1 MESLSNQ
8 LVIDLLENKR
18 YGVEY
23 QPIVCVSSGDVFAY
37 EALSRFYT
45 ASGESIRPDLVY
57 ASLHHNLLSLYQV
70 EYEQKKIQLENAP
83 DNIKIFVNLDQ
94 DAFFASGVTG
104 IENPFVQLIRSHK
117 ANEIMVELIE
127 NSELND
133 ALMSLSMIETLA
145 AYNIGTA
152 IDDLCNPK
160 SMISV
165 SVMQLVDVI
174 KLDKHVVKKASDD
187 HFMRFTRKMI
197 EFGKET
203 GKKIV
208 LEGVE
213 SEQDLVF
220 AKELGVDYVQG
231 YLYKSE
237 FIQRPW
243 LKNDQ
248 KRKNIM
254 WMRLAFA

>member
-1 MESLSNQ
+1 ML
-8 LVIDLLENKR
+8 DLLQNKR

-23 QPIVCVSSGDVFAY
+23 QPIICVKTGDVVAY

-45 ASGESIRPDLVY
+45 STGDSIRPDLVY

-70 EYEQKKIQLENAP
+70 EYEQKKVQLEFAP
-83 DNIKIFVNLDQ
+83 KDKKIFVNLDQ

-104 IENPFVQLIRSHK
+104 IENPFVQLISAHSD
-117 ANEIMVELIE
+117 NEIMVELIE

-174 KLDKHVVKKASDD
+174 KLDKHVVKKADD
-187 HFMRFTRKMI
+187 ERFMLFTQKMI
-197 EFGKET
+197 EFGRQS

-208 LEGVE
+208 LEGIETE
-213 SEQDLVF
+213 SDLLF
-220 AKELGVDYVQG
+220 ARELGVDYVQG
-231 YLYKSE
+231 FLYRPQ
-237 FIQRPW
+237 FIERP
-243 LKNDQ
+243 
-248 KRKNIM
+248 
-254 WMRLAFA
+254 

>member
-1 MESLSNQ
+1 MSSLSNQ
-8 LVIDLLENKR
+8 LVLDLLQNKR

-23 QPIVCVSSGDVFAY
+23 QPIVCVSTDEIIAY

-45 ASGESIRPDLVY
+45 ATGESLRPDLVY

-70 EYEQKKIQLENAP
+70 EYEQKKIQLEHAP
-83 DNIKIFVNLDQ
+83 LDKTIFVNLDQ

-117 ANEIMVELIE
+117 HNQVMVELIE

-145 AYNIGTA
+145 AYDIGTA

-174 KLDKHVVKKASDD
+174 KLDKHVVKKADD
-187 HFMRFTRKMI
+187 ERFMLFTKKMI
-197 EFGKET
+197 EFGRQSD
-203 GKKIV
+203 KKIV
-208 LEGVE
+208 LEGIETE
-213 SEQDLVF
+213 SDLAF
-220 AKELGVDYVQG
+220 ARELGVDYVQG
-231 YLYKSE
+231 FLYKPQ
-237 FIQRPW
+237 FIQRP
-243 LKNDQ
+243 
-248 KRKNIM
+248 
-254 WMRLAFA
+254 

>member
-1 MESLSNQ
+1 MSSLSNQ
-8 LVIDLLENKR
+8 VVLDLLQNKR

-23 QPIVCVSSGDVFAY
+23 QPIVCVETGYIIAY

-45 ASGESIRPDLVY
+45 ATGESLRPDLVY

-70 EYEQKKIQLENAP
+70 EFEQKKIQLEHAP
-83 DNIKIFVNLDQ
+83 IDKTIFVNLDQ

-104 IENPFVQLIRSHK
+104 IENPFVQLIRGHK
-117 ANEIMVELIE
+117 HNQVMVELIE

-145 AYNIGTA
+145 AYDIGTA

-174 KLDKHVVKKASDD
+174 KLDKHVVKKSEDER
-187 HFMRFTRKMI
+187 FMLFTKKMI
-197 EFGKET
+197 EFGRQT

-208 LEGVE
+208 LEGIE
-213 SEQDLVF
+213 TENDLKF
-220 AKELGVDYVQG
+220 AKALGVDYVQG
-231 YLYKSE
+231 FLYKPQ
-237 FIQRPW
+237 FIQRP
-243 LKNDQ
+243 
-248 KRKNIM
+248 
-254 WMRLAFA
+254 

>member
-1 MESLSNQ
+1 MGSLSNQ
-8 LVIDLLENKR
+8 VVLDLLQNKR

-23 QPIVCVSSGDVFAY
+23 QPIVCVATGEIVAY
-37 EALSRFYT
+37 EALSRFYSS
-45 ASGESIRPDLVY
+45 SGESIRPDLVY

-70 EYEQKKIQLENAP
+70 EYEQKKIQLDNAP
-83 DNIKIFVNLDQ
+83 LDKKIFVNLDQ

-104 IENPFVQLIRSHK
+104 IENPFVQLIGAHK
-117 ANEIMVELIE
+117 NNQIMVELIE

-174 KLDKHVVKKASDD
+174 KLDKHVVKKSGDER
-187 HFMRFTRKMI
+187 FMLFTQKMI
-197 EFGKET
+197 DFGRQT

-208 LEGVE
+208 LEGIE
-213 SEQDLVF
+213 TEQDLLF
-220 AKELGVDYVQG
+220 AQSLGVDYVQG
-231 YLYKSE
+231 FLYKSK
-237 FIQRPW
+237 FIQRP
-243 LKNDQ
+243 
-248 KRKNIM
+248 
-254 WMRLAFA
+254 

>member
-1 MESLSNQ
+1 MGSLSNQ
-8 LVIDLLENKR
+8 VVLDLLQNKR

-23 QPIVCVSSGDVFAY
+23 QPIVCVDTGEVVAY

-45 ASGESIRPDLVY
+45 PTGDSIRPDLVY

-70 EYEQKKIQLENAP
+70 EFEQKKIQLEYAP
-83 DNIKIFVNLDQ
+83 QGKKIFVNLDQ

-104 IENPFVQLIRSHK
+104 IENPFVQLINAHK
-117 ANEIMVELIE
+117 NNQVIVELIE

-174 KLDKHVVKKASDD
+174 KLDKHVVKKADD
-187 HFMRFTRKMI
+187 ERFMLFTQKMI
-197 EFGKET
+197 EFGRQT
-203 GKKIV
+203 NKKIV
-208 LEGVE
+208 LEGIE
-213 SEQDLVF
+213 TKEDLLF
-220 AKELGVDYVQG
+220 ARSLGVDYVQG
-231 YLYKSE
+231 FLFKSE
-237 FIQRPW
+237 FIQRP
-243 LKNDQ
+243 
-248 KRKNIM
+248 
-254 WMRLAFA
+254 

>member
-1 MESLSNQ
+1 MGSLSNQ
-8 LVIDLLENKR
+8 VVLDLLQNKR

-23 QPIVCVSSGDVFAY
+23 QPIVCVDTGEVVAY

-45 ASGESIRPDLVY
+45 ATGDSIRPDLVY

-70 EYEQKKIQLENAP
+70 EFEQKKIQLEYAP
-83 DNIKIFVNLDQ
+83 QGKKIFVNLDQ

-104 IENPFVQLIRSHK
+104 IENPFVQLINAHK
-117 ANEIMVELIE
+117 NNQVMVELIE

-174 KLDKHVVKKASDD
+174 KLDKHVVKKADD
-187 HFMRFTRKMI
+187 ERFMLFTQKMI
-197 EFGKET
+197 EFGRQT
-203 GKKIV
+203 NKKIV
-208 LEGVE
+208 LEGIE
-213 SEQDLVF
+213 TKEDLLF
-220 AKELGVDYVQG
+220 ARSLGVDYVQG
-231 YLYKSE
+231 FLFKSE
-237 FIQRPW
+237 FIQRP
-243 LKNDQ
+243 
-248 KRKNIM
+248 
-254 WMRLAFA
+254 

>member
-1 MESLSNQ
+1 MGSLSNQ
-8 LVIDLLENKR
+8 IVLDLLQNKR

-23 QPIVCVSSGDVFAY
+23 QPIICVVTGEIVAY
-37 EALSRFYT
+37 EALSRFYSS
-45 ASGESIRPDLVY
+45 SGESIRPDLVY

-70 EYEQKKIQLENAP
+70 EYEQKKIQLDNAP
-83 DNIKIFVNLDQ
+83 LDKKIFVNLDQ

-104 IENPFVQLIRSHK
+104 IENPFVQLIRAHK
-117 ANEIMVELIE
+117 NNQIMVELIE

-174 KLDKHVVKKASDD
+174 KLDKHVVKKAGDER
-187 HFMRFTRKMI
+187 FMLFTQKMI
-197 EFGKET
+197 DFGHQT

-208 LEGVE
+208 LEGIE
-213 SEQDLVF
+213 TEQDLIF
-220 AKELGVDYVQG
+220 AQSLGVDYVQG
-231 YLYKSE
+231 FLYKSK
-237 FIQRPW
+237 FIQRP
-243 LKNDQ
+243 
-248 KRKNIM
+248 
-254 WMRLAFA
+254 

>member
-1 MESLSNQ
+1 MSSLSNQ
-8 LVIDLLENKR
+8 LVLDLLQNKR

-23 QPIVCVSSGDVFAY
+23 QPIVCVLTGEIIAY

-45 ASGESIRPDLVY
+45 ATGESLRPDLVY

-70 EYEQKKIQLENAP
+70 EYEQKKIQLEHAP
-83 DNIKIFVNLDQ
+83 LDKTIFVNLDQ

-104 IENPFVQLIRSHK
+104 IDNPFVQLIRSHK
-117 ANEIMVELIE
+117 QNQVMVELIE

-145 AYNIGTA
+145 AYDIGTA

-174 KLDKHVVKKASDD
+174 KLDKHVVKKADD
-187 HFMRFTRKMI
+187 ERFMLFTKKMI
-197 EFGKET
+197 EFGRQSD
-203 GKKIV
+203 KKIV
-208 LEGVE
+208 LEGIETE
-213 SEQDLVF
+213 SDLDF
-220 AKELGVDYVQG
+220 ARELGVDYVQG
-231 YLYKSE
+231 YLYRSQ
-237 FIQRPW
+237 FIQRP
-243 LKNDQ
+243 
-248 KRKNIM
+248 
-254 WMRLAFA
+254 

>member
-1 MESLSNQ
+1 MSSLSNQ
-8 LVIDLLENKR
+8 LVLDLLQNKR

-23 QPIVCVSSGDVFAY
+23 QPIVCVSTGEIIAY

-45 ASGESIRPDLVY
+45 ATGESLRPDLVY

-70 EYEQKKIQLENAP
+70 EYEQKKIQLEHAP
-83 DNIKIFVNLDQ
+83 LDKTIFVNLDQ

-104 IENPFVQLIRSHK
+104 IDNPFVQLIRSHK
-117 ANEIMVELIE
+117 QNQVMVELIE

-145 AYNIGTA
+145 AYDIGTA

-174 KLDKHVVKKASDD
+174 KLDKHVVKKADD
-187 HFMRFTRKMI
+187 ERFMLFTKKMI
-197 EFGKET
+197 EFGRQSD
-203 GKKIV
+203 KKIV
-208 LEGVE
+208 LEGIETE
-213 SEQDLVF
+213 SDLDF
-220 AKELGVDYVQG
+220 ARELGVDYVQG
-231 YLYKSE
+231 YLYRSQ
-237 FIQRPW
+237 FIQRP
-243 LKNDQ
+243 
-248 KRKNIM
+248 
-254 WMRLAFA
+254 

>member
-1 MESLSNQ
+1 
-8 LVIDLLENKR
+8 LVLDLLQNKR

-23 QPIVCVSSGDVFAY
+23 QPIVCVLTGEIIAY

-45 ASGESIRPDLVY
+45 ATGESLRPDLVY

-70 EYEQKKIQLENAP
+70 EYEQKKIQLEHAP
-83 DNIKIFVNLDQ
+83 LDKTIFVNLDQ

-104 IENPFVQLIRSHK
+104 IDNPFVQLIRSHK
-117 ANEIMVELIE
+117 QNQVMVELIE

-145 AYNIGTA
+145 AYDIGTA

-174 KLDKHVVKKASDD
+174 KLDKHVVKKADD
-187 HFMRFTRKMI
+187 ERFMLFTKKMI
-197 EFGKET
+197 EFGRQSD
-203 GKKIV
+203 KKIV
-208 LEGVE
+208 LEGIETE
-213 SEQDLVF
+213 SDLDF
-220 AKELGVDYVQG
+220 ARELGVDYVQG
-231 YLYKSE
+231 YLYRSQ
-237 FIQRPW
+237 FIQRP
-243 LKNDQ
+243 
-248 KRKNIM
+248 
-254 WMRLAFA
+254 

>member
-1 MESLSNQ
+1 MSSLSNQ
-8 LVIDLLENKR
+8 LVLDLLQNKR

-23 QPIVCVSSGDVFAY
+23 QPIVSVSTGEIVAF

-45 ASGESIRPDLVY
+45 ATGESLRPDLVY

-70 EYEQKKIQLENAP
+70 EYEQKKIQLEHAP
-83 DNIKIFVNLDQ
+83 LDKTIFVNLDQ

-104 IENPFVQLIRSHK
+104 IDNPFVQLIRSHK
-117 ANEIMVELIE
+117 QNQVMVELIE

-145 AYNIGTA
+145 AYQIGTA

-174 KLDKHVVKKASDD
+174 KLDKHVVKKADD
-187 HFMRFTRKMI
+187 ERFMLFTKKMI
-197 EFGKET
+197 EFGRQSD
-203 GKKIV
+203 KKIV
-208 LEGVE
+208 LEGIETE
-213 SEQDLVF
+213 SDLDF

-231 YLYKSE
+231 YLYRSQ
-237 FIQRPW
+237 FIQRP
-243 LKNDQ
+243 
-248 KRKNIM
+248 
-254 WMRLAFA
+254 